1 MLTGFRT
8 TWARFQTINKNTIKE
23 GITTTLNSYYYKNNN
38 NNKHQQGS
46 MNISEDI
53 TIKKSNKTNKNIF
66 LVTKILNLRYLNL
79 I

>member
-1 MLTGFRT
+1 MY
-8 TWARFQTINKNTIKE
+8 
-23 GITTTLNSYYYKNNN
+23 SYYYKNN

-66 LVTKILNLRYLNL
+66 TVKKN
-79 I
+79 